1 MNDTLEIDLSAF
13 DAFLSS
19 QQATEEVGA
28 PELARIPQQ
37 MEITARDKLV
47 FHCGKSSLTLYS
59 DGRIVLRGEH
69 ILSEAEDCNRVVG
82 GRVELN

>member
-1 MNDTLEIDLSAF
+1 MNNTLEIDLSTL
-13 DAFLSS
+13 DVLQSS
-19 QQATEEVGA
+19 QQVTERIGA
-28 PELARIPQQ
+28 SELTQMAQQ
-37 MEITARDKLV
+37 IEIAAKDKLV

-59 DGRIVLRGEH
+59 DGRIVLRGEY